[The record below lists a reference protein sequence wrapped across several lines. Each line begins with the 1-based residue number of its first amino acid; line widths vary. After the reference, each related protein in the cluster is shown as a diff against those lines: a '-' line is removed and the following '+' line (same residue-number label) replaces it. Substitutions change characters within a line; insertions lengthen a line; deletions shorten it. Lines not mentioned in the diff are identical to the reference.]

1 MNHKMICRTL
11 GNIITLEGALM
22 ALPALCALCYREWR
36 VALVFFCTAAASTLA
51 GWIVSRIFAH
61 CDRTIYARE
70 GFVTVGLAWIL
81 MSAVGA
87 IPLILTGDIA
97 SPVDAF
103 FEIVSGLTTTG
114 ASILRDVTALSHGG
128 AFWRS
133 FTHWIGGMGVLV
145 LMMAIFSDST
155 GRSIHIMRAEMPG
168 PVVDKIV
175 PRVKDTA
182 KILYLMYIGLTL
194 TEVVFLLFGGMSLFE
209 SLIHSFGTAGTGGFS
224 VRSDSIGS
232 YSPYLQ
238 WVITIF
244 MLLFGVN
251 FNLYYLLLLKRFRSA
266 LRSEELMTYLCT
278 VVVATGIITANILR
292 IAGSFGSAFRQA
304 AFQVASII
312 TTTGYSSAD
321 FDLWPN
327 LSRVILLLLMFM
339 GGCAGS
345 TAGGLKV
352 SRVCILF
359 KGAGRELSKLLH
371 PRSVTTVRFE
381 GKPLDESTR
390 AGVTSY
396 FAVYAL
402 LMAAIFLII
411 GHEPFDLET
420 HITAVVACFNNV
432 GPGFS
437 AVGPTGC
444 YADYGPVSKIALSAA
459 MLLGRLEIY
468 PLLLTFTPAT
478 WRKR

>member
-1 MNHKMICRTL
+1 
-11 GNIITLEGALM
+11 
-22 ALPALCALCYREWR
+22 
-36 VALVFFCTAAASTLA
+36 
-51 GWIVSRIFAH
+51 
-61 CDRTIYARE
+61 
-70 GFVTVGLAWIL
+70 
-81 MSAVGA
+81 
-87 IPLILTGDIA
+87 
-97 SPVDAF
+97 
-103 FEIVSGLTTTG
+103 
-114 ASILRDVTALSHGG
+114 
-128 AFWRS
+128 
-133 FTHWIGGMGVLV
+133 
-145 LMMAIFSDST
+145 
-155 GRSIHIMRAEMPG
+155 MRAEMPG

-224 VRSDSIGS
+224 VRSDSIGA

-266 LRSEELMTYLCT
+266 LRSEELWTYLGT
-278 VVVATGIITANILR
+278 VVVATGIITANILSM
-292 IAGSFGSAFRQA
+292 IGSFGEAFRQA

-321 FDLWPN
+321 FNLWPN

-437 AVGPTGC
+437 AVGPMGG